1 LGAKDYYKPLWT
13 RCLWWFEIY
22 TIG

>member
-1 LGAKDYYKPLWT
+1 LGAKDYYKHLWT